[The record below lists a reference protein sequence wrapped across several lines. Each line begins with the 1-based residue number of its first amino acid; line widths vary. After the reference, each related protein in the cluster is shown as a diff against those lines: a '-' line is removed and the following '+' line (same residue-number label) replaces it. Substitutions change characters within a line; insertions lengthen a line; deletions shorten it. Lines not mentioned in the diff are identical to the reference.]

1 MSETAST
8 NRWIPFQCPSC
19 FGLFRIKKS
28 QVGQIGRCPVCSAT
42 VQSSERG
49 NSDGL
54 EQVATQMVEYD
65 NFLDKV
71 AVAKEMTP
79 EEIEKLKSSR
89 KIRRPQNI
97 EGEAEGIAWEQEV
110 GQDDS
115 NEVSWKIVVSIVLSA
130 LVLLAL
136 SIFYY
141 QRSGVNPNTGSNEPV
156 IDREKADALLDGIE
170 EAERNTK
177 KVEEGDLAAQTVDE
191 YKKFD
196 VVRLEET
203 IKNFVTAESPEERKK
218 FIRDAQ
224 RVGPAL
230 EAYYKKVEYEPE
242 GFESLNK
249 LKVSYRGELLTT
261 LVTTADFLSSPIAVE
276 RFVDDGKESY
286 KVDWESWV
294 GYCDFT
300 PEEMREKKPDTPFL
314 MRVIVE
320 PANYYNYGFSDD
332 RKWRSLGLELR
343 DSVHSFLGYVAR
355 DSKVDKRFRLM
366 MKNKQGVPCL
376 IKVAYPR
383 GSRAKDQ
390 VEILEIVTE
399 GWVINLEEEEKG
411 NE

>member
-1 MSETAST
+1 MSETASA

-28 QVGQIGRCPVCSAT
+28 QVGQTGRCPVCSAA
-42 VQSSERG
+42 VQSTERG
-49 NSDGL
+49 DPAGL
-54 EQVATQMVEYD
+54 EQVATQMVEDD
-65 NFLDKV
+65 NLLDKV
-71 AVAKEMTP
+71 AVAQEMTP
-79 EEIEKLKSSR
+79 EEIEKREASR
-89 KIRRPQNI
+89 KVRRRQYVG
-97 EGEAEGIAWEQEV
+97 EEAEGIAWEEEV
-110 GQDDS
+110 AQDDS

-141 QRSGVNPNTGSNEPV
+141 QRSGANPVTGSNVPV
-156 IDREKADALLDGIE
+156 IDREKADALLDEIE

-177 KVEEGDLAAQTVDE
+177 KVEEGDMAAKTVDD

-196 VVRLEET
+196 MVRLEET

-249 LKVSYRGELLTT
+249 LEVSYRGELLTT

-276 RFVDDGKESY
+276 RIVDGEKESY

-320 PANYYNYGFSDD
+320 PASYYNYGFSND

-343 DSVHSFLGYVAR
+343 DSVYSFLGYVAR
-355 DSKVDKRFRLM
+355 DSEVDKRFRLM
-366 MKNKQGVPCL
+366 MKNTQGVPCL
-376 IKVAYPR
+376 IKVVYPR

-390 VEILEIVTE
+390 VEILEIVAE
-399 GWVINLEEEEKG
+399 GWVLNLEEKE